1 MKNKL
6 SYLKPVAKIASKARF
21 EKFLGASFSKYFLK
35 ASNTK
40 TIVSAWKTCSIPVII
55 IRCNGINKTN
65 DDRKRM

>member
-6 SYLKPVAKIASKARF
+6 SYLKPVANIESKAKL

-35 ASNTK
+35 ASKAK
-40 TIVSAWKTCSIPVII
+40 TIVNAWKTCSIPVII

-65 DDRKRM
+65 DDRKTI